1 MLKKRSRERKQ
12 REESKYQTRFYFS
25 GGILHSTAKQTN
37 DYQKK
42 DNSISEIDIENQIKK
57 FDISPLLM
65 SLASPPFGCNNY
77 TAYCGPNAQIVP
89 IPTQNQQDRD
99 PRMEIS
105 FIIN

>member
-1 MLKKRSRERKQ
+1 
-12 REESKYQTRFYFS
+12 
-25 GGILHSTAKQTN
+25 
-37 DYQKK
+37 
-42 DNSISEIDIENQIKK
+42 
-57 FDISPLLM
+57 M